1 MKIYGTSVLKGLLYT
16 LKTFVD
22 TYVED
27 FKRMSGKGQPENGLR
42 SYSEGV
48 VTVQYPEV
56 PMPIGAT
63 YERFR
68 VLPMLIYDKKENGD
82 KETRCTSCGICAKV
96 CPPQCI
102 WIVQQ
107 TDDAGKPIPKPDE
120 FFIDTSVCMNCGL
133 CSEFCPFDAI
143 KMDHQFELT
152 VTENRRENYVYDID
166 KLHVPAEY
174 YAQVRP
180 QASAAEDETRRKDE
194 EAKKAKEEAKKAA
207 AAAKA
212 AAAKEEAAAGGG
224 AAAPATEGATV
235 TEGAEKPAKKVLTD
249 EEKAAM
255 KEAALKKAAELKAK
269 KAAEKAATESGAPV
283 AEAATDTAAE
293 NTAETAAPA
302 PESSEAPAEKP
313 AKKVLSDEEK
323 AALKEAALKKAAE
336 VKAKKAAEKAAAE
349 AATAEATPA
358 ETPAPASTATTEDST
373 PPAEETAPTAPEKET
388 EA

>member
-27 FKRMSGKGQPENGLR
+27 FKRLTGKGQPENGLR

-48 VTVQYPEV
+48 VTVQYPDV
-56 PMPIGAT
+56 AMPIGAT

-212 AAAKEEAAAGGG
+212 AAAKEEAAAAGA
-224 AAAPATEGATV
+224 AAAPAAES
-235 TEGAEKPAKKVLTD
+235 AEKPAKKVLTD

-269 KAAEKAATESGAPV
+269 KAAEKAA
-283 AEAATDTAAE
+283 AEAAT
-293 NTAETAAPA
+293 
-302 PESSEAPAEKP
+302 
-313 AKKVLSDEEK
+313 
-323 AALKEAALKKAAE
+323 
-336 VKAKKAAEKAAAE
+336 
-349 AATAEATPA
+349 
-358 ETPAPASTATTEDST
+358 
-373 PPAEETAPTAPEKET
+373 PTAPEKET

>member
-1 MKIYGTSVLKGLLYT
+1 MKVYGTSVLKGLLYT
-16 LKTFVD
+16 LKTFVE

-27 FKRMSGKGQPENGLR
+27 FKRLSGKGQPEHGLR

-48 VTVQYPEV
+48 VTVQYPETK
-56 PMPIGAT
+56 MPIDST

-68 VLPMLIYDKKENGD
+68 VLPMLIYDQKEND
-82 KETRCTSCGICAKV
+82 EKDVRCTSCGICAKV

-107 TDDAGKPIPKPDE
+107 TDDKGKPIPKPDE

-152 VTENRRENYVYDID
+152 ETENRRENYVYDID
-166 KLHVPAEY
+166 KLLVPAEY

-180 QASAAEDETRRKDE
+180 QTSAAEDETRRLE
-194 EAKKAKEEAKKAA
+194 AEAKKAKEEAKKVA

-212 AAAKEEAAAGGG
+212 AAAKEEAE
-224 AAAPATEGATV
+224 AAAANGETPSETAEKP
-235 TEGAEKPAKKVLTD
+235 AEKPAKKVLTD

-269 KAAEKAATESGAPV
+269 KAAEKAA
-283 AEAATDTAAE
+283 AE
-293 NTAETAAPA
+293 NKT
-302 PESSEAPAEKP
+302 
-313 AKKVLSDEEK
+313 
-323 AALKEAALKKAAE
+323 
-336 VKAKKAAEKAAAE
+336 
-349 AATAEATPA
+349 
-358 ETPAPASTATTEDST
+358 
-373 PPAEETAPTAPEKET
+373 ETAPTPPETQEKENPS
-388 EA
+388 

>member
-27 FKRMSGKGQPENGLR
+27 FKRLSGKGQPENGLR
-42 SYSEGV
+42 SYSEGA
-48 VTVQYPEV
+48 VTVQYPDV
-56 PMPIGAT
+56 AMPIGAT

-68 VLPMLIYDKKENGD
+68 VLPMLIYDKKENGEQ
-82 KETRCTSCGICAKV
+82 ETRCTSCGICAKV

-107 TDDAGKPIPKPDE
+107 TDDAGKPVPKPDE

-133 CSEFCPFDAI
+133 CAEFCPFDAI

-174 YAQVRP
+174 YAKVRP
-180 QASAAEDETRRKDE
+180 QSSAAEDEARRKDE

-212 AAAKEEAAAGGG
+212 AAAKEEAAAAG
-224 AAAPATEGATV
+224 ASGETAPVADA
-235 TEGAEKPAKKVLTD
+235 AEKPAKKVLTD

-269 KAAEKAATESGAPV
+269 KAAEKAAAESGAPV
-283 AEAATDTAAE
+283 AEAATEAAE
-293 NTAETAAPA
+293 APA
-302 PESSEAPAEKP
+302 PP
-313 AKKVLSDEEK
+313 
-323 AALKEAALKKAAE
+323 
-336 VKAKKAAEKAAAE
+336 
-349 AATAEATPA
+349 
-358 ETPAPASTATTEDST
+358 TENST
-373 PPAEETAPTAPEKET
+373 PPAKET

>member
-27 FKRMSGKGQPENGLR
+27 FKRLSGKGQPENGLR

-48 VTVQYPEV
+48 VTVQYPDV
-56 PMPIGAT
+56 AMPIGAT

-68 VLPMLIYDKKENGD
+68 VLPMLIYDKKENGEQ
-82 KETRCTSCGICAKV
+82 ETRCTSCGICAKV

-212 AAAKEEAAAGGG
+212 AAAKEEAAAGGASG
-224 AAAPATEGATV
+224 EAAAPAAEGAAV
-235 TEGAEKPAKKVLTD
+235 TAGAEKPAKKVLTD

-269 KAAEKAATESGAPV
+269 KAAEKAAAEAGTADGTPV
-283 AEAATDTAAE
+283 AEAA
-293 NTAETAAPA
+293 ETAPSA
-302 PESSEAPAEKP
+302 PESSETPAEKP

-349 AATAEATPA
+349 KAATEAA
-358 ETPAPASTATTEDST
+358 SEPAPTTENST
-373 PPAEETAPTAPEKET
+373 PPAEEAVAEATAPAPEKET

>member
-1 MKIYGTSVLKGLLYT
+1 MKVYGTSVLKGLLYT
-16 LKTFVD
+16 LKTFVE

-27 FKRMSGKGQPENGLR
+27 FKRLSGKGQPEHGLR

-48 VTVQYPEV
+48 VTVQYPETK
-56 PMPIGAT
+56 MPIDST

-68 VLPMLIYDKKENGD
+68 VLPMLIYDQKEND
-82 KETRCTSCGICAKV
+82 EKDVRCTSCGICAKV

-107 TDDAGKPIPKPDE
+107 TDDKGKPIPKPDE

-152 VTENRRENYVYDID
+152 ETENRRENYVYDID
-166 KLHVPAEY
+166 KLLVPAEY

-180 QASAAEDETRRKDE
+180 QTSAAEDETRRLE
-194 EAKKAKEEAKKAA
+194 AEAKKAKEEAKKVAAAAKA

-212 AAAKEEAAAGGG
+212 AAAKEEAE
-224 AAAPATEGATV
+224 AAAANGETPSET
-235 TEGAEKPAKKVLTD
+235 AEKPAKKVLTD

-269 KAAEKAATESGAPV
+269 KAAEKAA
-283 AEAATDTAAE
+283 AE
-293 NTAETAAPA
+293 NKT
-302 PESSEAPAEKP
+302 
-313 AKKVLSDEEK
+313 
-323 AALKEAALKKAAE
+323 
-336 VKAKKAAEKAAAE
+336 
-349 AATAEATPA
+349 
-358 ETPAPASTATTEDST
+358 
-373 PPAEETAPTAPEKET
+373 ETAPTPPETQEKENPS
-388 EA
+388 

>member
-27 FKRMSGKGQPENGLR
+27 FKRLSGKGQPENGLR

-48 VTVQYPEV
+48 VTVQYPDV
-56 PMPIGAT
+56 AMPIGAT

-68 VLPMLIYDKKENGD
+68 VLPMLIYDKKENGEQ
-82 KETRCTSCGICAKV
+82 ETRCTSCGICAKV

-180 QASAAEDETRRKDE
+180 QASATEDETRRKDE

-212 AAAKEEAAAGGG
+212 AAAKEEAATPAAEG
-224 AAAPATEGATV
+224 AAV
-235 TEGAEKPAKKVLTD
+235 TAGAEKPAKKVLTD

-269 KAAEKAATESGAPV
+269 KAAEKAAAEAGTADGTPV
-283 AEAATDTAAE
+283 AEAA
-293 NTAETAAPA
+293 ETAPSA
-302 PESSEAPAEKP
+302 PESSETPAEKP

-349 AATAEATPA
+349 KAATEAAAE
-358 ETPAPASTATTEDST
+358 PAPTTENST
-373 PPAEETAPTAPEKET
+373 PPAEEAVAEVTAPAPEKET